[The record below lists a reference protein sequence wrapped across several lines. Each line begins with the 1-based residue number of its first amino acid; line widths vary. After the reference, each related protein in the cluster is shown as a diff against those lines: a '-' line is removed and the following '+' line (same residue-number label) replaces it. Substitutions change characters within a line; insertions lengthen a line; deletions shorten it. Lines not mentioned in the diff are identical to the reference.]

1 MQFIELSHICR
12 PDKAFTLLRHLL
24 PAFRA
29 TPAATTLPLQS
40 TPTKPHHRRTL
51 SVPGEMPSHADV
63 VPATA
68 VFVASKYASR
78 AHASRRH
85 KTHVHGG
92 RRQSTPPVPVW
103 LVAASDRANQETTP
117 VNNRHGVTSSPQN
130 G

>member
-12 PDKAFTLLRHLL
+12 PDKEFTLLRHLL

-68 VFVASKYASR
+68 VFAASICASR
-78 AHASRRH
+78 DHASRRH
-85 KTHVHGG
+85 KTHVRGG
-92 RRQSTPPVPVW
+92 RQQSMRLIPAW
-103 LVAASDRANQETTP
+103 LVAASDRANPKTTP
-117 VNNRHGVTSSPQN
+117 VNNRRGAVSSPQN